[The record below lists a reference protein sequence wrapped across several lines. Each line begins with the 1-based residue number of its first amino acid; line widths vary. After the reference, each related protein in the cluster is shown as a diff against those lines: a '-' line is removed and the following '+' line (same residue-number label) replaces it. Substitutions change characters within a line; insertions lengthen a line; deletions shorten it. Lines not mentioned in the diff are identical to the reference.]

1 MIRPK
6 IKVAKKKH
14 KHECSETNVL
24 LMNVPNMLK
33 KEECAFDMVLRV
45 RPSVVVVEDVQ
56 TMFREE
62 ECAHGMGQ
70 RGKYVVLKDAQI
82 KSSREEYVG
91 GMEQRSKYAAVRQ
104 VVLPG
109 DEIIYLKHYPLSL
122 SHNIII

>member
-62 ECAHGMGQ
+62 ECAQGMGQ

-91 GMEQRSKYAAVRQ
+91 GMEQRSNDVAVMDAQ
-104 VVLPG
+104 ITLW
-109 DEIIYLKHYPLSL
+109 E
-122 SHNIII
+122 